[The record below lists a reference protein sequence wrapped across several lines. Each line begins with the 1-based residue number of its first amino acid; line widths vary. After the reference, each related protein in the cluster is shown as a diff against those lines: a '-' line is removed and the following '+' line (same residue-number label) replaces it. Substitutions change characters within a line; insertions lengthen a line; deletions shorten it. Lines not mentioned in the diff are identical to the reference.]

1 MAGVE
6 VTYGV
11 PMAHGSAVAGSR
23 RGLVA
28 ACAATIAVLAVGT
41 RPSAAAPEVP
51 ITLTN
56 RNGALVVAGAGCGP
70 NEPGMVP
77 GPVQVDVTT
86 WFEGKHE
93 PSEPK
98 VIGSATL
105 TPQEGGTWEYPV
117 RQPLGVVPSWA
128 TTSVVRA
135 TASCNWAISTGY
147 DYEPVE
153 LHRTIGR
160 PAAPSTPT
168 VATPAS
174 SGTATAPAA
183 TPLPETAHFTG

>member
-11 PMAHGSAVAGSR
+11 PMAHGSAVVRSR
-23 RGLVA
+23 RGLGA
-28 ACAATIAVLAVGT
+28 ACAATIVVLAAGT
-41 RPSAAAPEVP
+41 RPSAAAPEAP

-56 RNGALVVAGAGCGP
+56 RNGALVVAGARCGP

-77 GPVQVDVTT
+77 GPVQVDVTS

-105 TPQEGGTWEYPV
+105 TPQEDGTWEYPV
-117 RQPLGVVPSWA
+117 QQPLGVVPSWA
-128 TTSVVRA
+128 TTAVVRA
-135 TASCNWAISTGY
+135 TAYCNWAISTGY

-153 LHRTIGR
+153 LRRTIGR
-160 PAAPSTPT
+160 AASPT
-168 VATPAS
+168 TTTEVTSATAV
-174 SGTATAPAA
+174 APAA